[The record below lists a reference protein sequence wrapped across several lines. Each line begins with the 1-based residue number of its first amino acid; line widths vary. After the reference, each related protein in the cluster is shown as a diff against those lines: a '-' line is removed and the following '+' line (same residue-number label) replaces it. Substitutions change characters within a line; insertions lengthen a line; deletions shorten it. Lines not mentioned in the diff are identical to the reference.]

1 MKKYL
6 IYIISFSFFAINIYA
21 NKLQKVSLQLNWK
34 YQFEYAGFIIAK
46 EKGFYNN
53 AGFDV
58 ELKEFT
64 NETKTLEDI
73 KNGKTTFGL
82 TDSLLMIE
90 RQNDDIILLANYI
103 KQSPLV
109 IATNKSINHPKELE
123 NKLFMSSKER
133 LINTPLDFMFKHLGI
148 NYDNIKFIEN
158 TYNVQD
164 LIDKKTDAMEV
175 YKSNEVYKLEIEN
188 IPYNILDPKDYGFN
202 SGAINM
208 FTMKENID
216 KYSKKN
222 IKLFI
227 DATNKGWKYA
237 FENIDETID
246 LIYSKYNDSLKK
258 SKPALKFEANE
269 IKKLFLL
276 EQFEIGEINK
286 EELYRWYDIL
296 NNYRLIQKTNRYDN
310 FLFNQNWKEQT
321 YTKDEINTFIISA
334 VFIILAMLMI
344 VYFSKSK
351 ERLLKAKNEE
361 INKYKDSLEQKVLQ
375 RTKDLEELNHK
386 LILEKEKA
394 EEATRTKSSFLAN
407 MSHEIRTPMNGI
419 LGMSYLILK
428 TDLSDKQ
435 KNYINKINSSANTL
449 LSIINDILDISKIE
463 SGKLEIVKNKF
474 NLFKVIENVVTL
486 IELKA
491 DEKGLDV
498 VVEYSASIGKYF
510 HGDNLRINQILT
522 NLLSNAVKFTDSG
535 EVGLTVTKSPKENFI
550 RFEVKDTGIG
560 LTPEQIKKLFTSFSQ
575 ADSSTTKKYGGTGL
589 GLSISKELVEL
600 MNGNI
605 WIESDI
611 GKGSKFIFEIELEKH
626 NKDESYSFFDG
637 KKVLIVDDCSSWL
650 NVLNHL
656 MTTFGFVTTTSKSGQ
671 EAIAIIKEKPNDYD
685 LILIDWKMPGLDGIE
700 TCKIMREELNI
711 DAKNIILVSAYLEDE
726 LVEGIKKTKID
737 NYLNKPVNP
746 SELNDMLSEIFL
758 GKKNIDKSKLLN
770 NKNDLEHKIKTLK
783 GSKILLAEDNEVNQ
797 EIILDLLSESGINI
811 DIATNG
817 YEAITMNDQNDY
829 ELILMDIQMPVLD
842 GYEASKQIRE
852 KDKNIPIIA
861 LTANAMKEDI
871 EKTKKIGMNEH
882 LNKPVE
888 VDRLFETL
896 LKYISKKV
904 SINENENTKKEKSID
919 LPEFVNLDKEYAL
932 KLLSGRESSFIQ
944 TIKGLIRYKYIDYE
958 NLDDDELERTAHS
971 LKGLSKGAGAF
982 KISDVALDIE
992 NTLNRDL
999 IPSLM
1004 KEITIVVDEI
1014 EEKLHFETK
1023 EKEDISDKQKDKLF
1037 ENLKSAIN
1045 SKKVK
1050 QCKEAIKE
1058 IENYNLSNEEEK
1070 LFEEI
1075 KQFIKKYNF
1084 KEAQRLINE

>member
-1 MKKYL
+1 M
-6 IYIISFSFFAINIYA
+6 
-21 NKLQKVSLQLNWK
+21 
-34 YQFEYAGFIIAK
+34 
-46 EKGFYNN
+46 
-53 AGFDV
+53 
-58 ELKEFT
+58 
-64 NETKTLEDI
+64 
-73 KNGKTTFGL
+73 
-82 TDSLLMIE
+82 
-90 RQNDDIILLANYI
+90 
-103 KQSPLV
+103 
-109 IATNKSINHPKELE
+109 
-123 NKLFMSSKER
+123 
-133 LINTPLDFMFKHLGI
+133 
-148 NYDNIKFIEN
+148 
-158 TYNVQD
+158 
-164 LIDKKTDAMEV
+164 
-175 YKSNEVYKLEIEN
+175 
-188 IPYNILDPKDYGFN
+188 
-202 SGAINM
+202 
-208 FTMKENID
+208 
-216 KYSKKN
+216 
-222 IKLFI
+222 
-227 DATNKGWKYA
+227 
-237 FENIDETID
+237 
-246 LIYSKYNDSLKK
+246 
-258 SKPALKFEANE
+258 
-269 IKKLFLL
+269 
-276 EQFEIGEINK
+276 
-286 EELYRWYDIL
+286 
-296 NNYRLIQKTNRYDN
+296 
-310 FLFNQNWKEQT
+310 
-321 YTKDEINTFIISA
+321 
-334 VFIILAMLMI
+334 
-344 VYFSKSK
+344 
-351 ERLLKAKNEE
+351 
-361 INKYKDSLEQKVLQ
+361 
-375 RTKDLEELNHK
+375 
-386 LILEKEKA
+386 
-394 EEATRTKSSFLAN
+394 
-407 MSHEIRTPMNGI
+407 
-419 LGMSYLILK
+419 
-428 TDLSDKQ
+428 
-435 KNYINKINSSANTL
+435 
-449 LSIINDILDISKIE
+449 
-463 SGKLEIVKNKF
+463 
-474 NLFKVIENVVTL
+474 
-486 IELKA
+486 
-491 DEKGLDV
+491 
-498 VVEYSASIGKYF
+498 
-510 HGDNLRINQILT
+510 
-522 NLLSNAVKFTDSG
+522 SNAVKFTDSG
-535 EVGLTVTKSPKENFI
+535 EVGLTVTKAQKENFI

-600 MNGNI
+600 MSGNI

-817 YEAITMNDQNDY
+817 YEAITMYDQNDY

-842 GYEASKQIRE
+842 GYETSKQIRE

-871 EKTKKIGMNEH
+871 EKTKKIGMNKH

-896 LKYISKKV
+896 LEYISKKV
-904 SINENENTKKEKSID
+904 SIDENENTKKEKSID

-958 NLDDDELERTAHS
+958 NLDDDELERTVHS

-992 NTLNRDL
+992 NSLNRDL
-999 IPSLM
+999 LPSLI

-1014 EEKLHFETK
+1014 EEKLHTETK

-1058 IENYNLSNEEEK
+1058 IENYNLSNDEEK